1 MEPGRDAWQKP
12 DELVRAVKLKDG
24 QVACDVGAG
33 PGYFALRLG
42 RAVGSAGL
50 VYAVDVE
57 PRILDALRDGPLTV
71 NELTVALGGTQ
82 QNVSKH
88 VGVLA
93 QAGVVDRERAG
104 NHVRCSIA
112 DPSVFELCEI
122 VCGGLRRKVSEL
134 EELLA

>member
-1 MEPGRDAWQKP
+1 MVPHPLPDPLVELLAQRFRVLGEPM
-12 DELVRAVKLKDG
+12 
-24 QVACDVGAG
+24 
-33 PGYFALRLG
+33 
-42 RAVGSAGL
+42 
-50 VYAVDVE
+50 
-57 PRILDALRDGPLTV
+57 RIRIVDALRDGPLTV
-71 NELTVALGGTQ
+71 NELTVRLGGTQ

-112 DPSVFELCEI
+112 DATVFELCEI
-122 VCGGLRRKVSEL
+122 VCGGLRRQVSEL

>member
-1 MEPGRDAWQKP
+1 MVPHPLPEPLV
-12 DELVRAVKLKDG
+12 ELIAQRFRVIG
-24 QVACDVGAG
+24 
-33 PGYFALRLG
+33 
-42 RAVGSAGL
+42 
-50 VYAVDVE
+50 E
-57 PRILDALRDGPLTV
+57 PMRIRILDALRDGPLTV
-71 NELTVALGGTQ
+71 NELSVALGGTQ

-122 VCGGLRRKVSEL
+122 VCGGLRRQVSEL

>member
-1 MEPGRDAWQKP
+1 MVPHPLPEPLV
-12 DELVRAVKLKDG
+12 ELLAQRFRVIG
-24 QVACDVGAG
+24 
-33 PGYFALRLG
+33 
-42 RAVGSAGL
+42 
-50 VYAVDVE
+50 E
-57 PRILDALRDGPLTV
+57 PMRIRIVDALRDGPLTV
-71 NELTVALGGTQ
+71 NELTVRLGGTQ

-112 DPSVFELCEI
+112 DPSIFELCEI
-122 VCGGLRRKVSEL
+122 VCGGLRRQASDL

>member
-1 MEPGRDAWQKP
+1 MVPHPLPEPLV
-12 DELVRAVKLKDG
+12 ELIAQRFRVIG
-24 QVACDVGAG
+24 
-33 PGYFALRLG
+33 
-42 RAVGSAGL
+42 
-50 VYAVDVE
+50 E
-57 PRILDALRDGPLTV
+57 PMRIRILDALRDGPLTV
-71 NELTVALGGTQ
+71 NELTLALGGTQ

-93 QAGVVDRERAG
+93 QAGVVSRERAG

-122 VCGGLRRKVSEL
+122 VCGGLRRQASEL

>member
-1 MEPGRDAWQKP
+1 VTAPPIPHPLPEPLV
-12 DELVRAVKLKDG
+12 ELLAQRFRVIG
-24 QVACDVGAG
+24 
-33 PGYFALRLG
+33 
-42 RAVGSAGL
+42 
-50 VYAVDVE
+50 E
-57 PRILDALRDGPLTV
+57 PMRIRIVDALRDGPLTV
-71 NELTVALGGTQ
+71 NELTVRLGGTQ

-112 DPSVFELCEI
+112 DPSIFELCEI
-122 VCGGLRRKVSEL
+122 VCGGLRRQASDL

>member
-1 MEPGRDAWQKP
+1 MVPHPLPEPLV
-12 DELVRAVKLKDG
+12 ELLAQRFRVIG
-24 QVACDVGAG
+24 
-33 PGYFALRLG
+33 
-42 RAVGSAGL
+42 
-50 VYAVDVE
+50 E
-57 PRILDALRDGPLTV
+57 PMRIRILDALRDGPLTV

-82 QNVSKH
+82 QNISKH

-93 QAGVVDRERAG
+93 QAGVVDRARAG

-122 VCGGLRRKVSEL
+122 VCGGLRRRVSEL

>member
-1 MEPGRDAWQKP
+1 MVPHPLPEP
-12 DELVRAVKLKDG
+12 LV
-24 QVACDVGAG
+24 
-33 PGYFALRLG
+33 ALIAQRFRVMG
-42 RAVGSAGL
+42 
-50 VYAVDVE
+50 E
-57 PRILDALRDGPLTV
+57 PMRIRILDALRDGPLTV

-93 QAGVVDRERAG
+93 QAGIVDRERAG

-122 VCGGLRRKVSEL
+122 VCGGLRRQASEL